1 MEAKGREKNRGCA
14 PDSGAWNAC
23 LAWAAAAAAAAFVE
37 NERRGFATFSLPL
50 FSPSLPL
57 FSLSL
62 PLSLSLSLLA
72 RRPKKQA
79 QKIAV

>member
-1 MEAKGREKNRGCA
+1 LVGDRGKGERKKSGLRTGFRGLERVLG
-14 PDSGAWNAC
+14 P
-23 LAWAAAAAAAAFVE
+23 AAAAAFVE